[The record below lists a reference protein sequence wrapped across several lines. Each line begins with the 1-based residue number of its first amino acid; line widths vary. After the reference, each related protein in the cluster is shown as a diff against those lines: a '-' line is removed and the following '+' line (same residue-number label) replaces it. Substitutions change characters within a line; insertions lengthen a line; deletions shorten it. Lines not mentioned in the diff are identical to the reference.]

1 MDDGSNRRPAD
12 TAAGDQEG
20 PAAQA
25 RAGGD
30 DAAETSAEAQESR
43 ASDAPRDET
52 ARGAAAREDETE
64 ATPAAAEAPGKDAAA
79 GDETAGAGRGAVGA
93 ARPEALRTSEESGAE
108 VTPVGPRKRQVGRR
122 KGPAQGAAKSAP
134 SSILVDVQSEELA
147 RRARRRRIRDRIA
160 LWLSFVLLV
169 AAPSGVAAWYLNDVA
184 ADQYASEVG
193 FAVRSLDG
201 TLPSPMTELLGGAAD
216 STAGDSQMLFEY
228 LQSQPLVERVDAEV
242 DLREIYNRPEADS
255 LFALGEDRTIE
266 ELVEYWNLAVTV
278 SYDTGSGV
286 IYGEVRAFRPEDA
299 RDVAASLLEESGR
312 LINSLS
318 ENARQD
324 AVRFA
329 RIDLEEAEQRVRE
342 ARMALQA
349 FRGMQGTAD
358 VSGDISQEMQLI
370 AELRRQRSALQADYD
385 SRKEL
390 LGEDSP
396 TLSALRRRISSLDA
410 QIVEAEARIADG
422 SEGSAATV
430 GPGRRAG
437 TLAEAAGLQEE
448 LQVELELAT
457 NMYTA
462 AQAGL
467 ESARAD
473 ARRAQRYLAT
483 HISPTLAQEPR
494 YPRRVT
500 WSVAIFVVLLLGWA
514 ILMLIVSSIRDRH

>member
-1 MDDGSNRRPAD
+1 
-12 TAAGDQEG
+12 
-20 PAAQA
+20 
-25 RAGGD
+25 
-30 DAAETSAEAQESR
+30 
-43 ASDAPRDET
+43 
-52 ARGAAAREDETE
+52 
-64 ATPAAAEAPGKDAAA
+64 
-79 GDETAGAGRGAVGA
+79 
-93 ARPEALRTSEESGAE
+93 
-108 VTPVGPRKRQVGRR
+108 
-122 KGPAQGAAKSAP
+122 
-134 SSILVDVQSEELA
+134 
-147 RRARRRRIRDRIA
+147 
-160 LWLSFVLLV
+160 
-169 AAPSGVAAWYLNDVA
+169 
-184 ADQYASEVG
+184 
-193 FAVRSLDG
+193 
-201 TLPSPMTELLGGAAD
+201 
-216 STAGDSQMLFEY
+216 
-228 LQSQPLVERVDAEV
+228 
-242 DLREIYNRPEADS
+242 
-255 LFALGEDRTIE
+255 
-266 ELVEYWNLAVTV
+266 
-278 SYDTGSGV
+278 
-286 IYGEVRAFRPEDA
+286 
-299 RDVAASLLEESGR
+299 
-312 LINSLS
+312 
-318 ENARQD
+318 
-324 AVRFA
+324 VRFA

>member
-1 MDDGSNRRPAD
+1 MDDGSNRRAAEASAHDEEAPAGREDAAPAPAARPGGEASGTPRDDAASTPAD
-12 TAAGDQEG
+12 PAGDAQAGQAATPADDAAGASGDG
-20 PAAQA
+20 PAA
-25 RAGGD
+25 
-30 DAAETSAEAQESR
+30 
-43 ASDAPRDET
+43 AS
-52 ARGAAAREDETE
+52 G
-64 ATPAAAEAPGKDAAA
+64 
-79 GDETAGAGRGAVGA
+79 GAVGA

-108 VTPVGPRKRQVGRR
+108 VAPAGPRKRQVGRHR
-122 KGPAQGAAKSAP
+122 GPAQGAAKAAP
-134 SSILVDVQSEELA
+134 GSILVDVQSEEIA

-169 AAPSGVAAWYLNDVA
+169 AAPSAVAAWYLNDVA

-228 LQSQPLVERVDAEV
+228 LQSQPLVERVDAAV
-242 DLREIYNRPEADS
+242 DLREIYNRPEADPV
-255 LFALGEDRTIE
+255 FALGEDRTIE
-266 ELVEYWNLAVTV
+266 ELVDYWNLAVTV

-286 IYGEVRAFRPEDA
+286 IYAEVRAFRPEDA

-318 ENARQD
+318 ENARKD

-329 RIDLEEAEQRVRE
+329 RIDLQEAEQRVRE

-422 SEGSAATV
+422 TEGGATA
-430 GPGRRAG
+430 GGSGSGRRAA

-483 HISPTLAQEPR
+483 HISPTLSQEPQ

-500 WSVAIFVVLLLGWA
+500 WSVAIFVILLLGWA